1 MRGQVERALG
11 LMNWSI
17 VIVKRSSLLHKLPLK
32 ITRLGFEHFSYSDLC
47 DVCATQQSA
56 LP

>member
-1 MRGQVERALG
+1 MREQVERALG